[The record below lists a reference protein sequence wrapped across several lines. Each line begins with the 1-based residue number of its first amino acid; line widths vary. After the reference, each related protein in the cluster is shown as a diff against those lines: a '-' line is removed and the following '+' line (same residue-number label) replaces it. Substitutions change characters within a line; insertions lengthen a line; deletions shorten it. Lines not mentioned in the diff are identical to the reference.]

1 MITRVTILLAAT
13 STMLAALAMPAAARA
28 EQCAARAQALA
39 SLTER
44 HGETRR
50 GIGLESRGTV
60 VEVFAA
66 EAGGWT
72 ILVTRPDGTSCVVAS
87 GTGYEDLAE
96 ALPPQA

>member
-1 MITRVTILLAAT
+1 MTKRKTTLLLAAAIALPAT
-13 STMLAALAMPAAARA
+13 AADAARCVPRA
-28 EQCAARAQALA
+28 EALSA
-39 SLTER
+39 LTER
-44 HGETRR
+44 YGETRR
-50 GIGLESRGTV
+50 GIGLDSRGTV

-72 ILVTRPDGTSCVVAS
+72 ILVTRPDGTSCMVAS